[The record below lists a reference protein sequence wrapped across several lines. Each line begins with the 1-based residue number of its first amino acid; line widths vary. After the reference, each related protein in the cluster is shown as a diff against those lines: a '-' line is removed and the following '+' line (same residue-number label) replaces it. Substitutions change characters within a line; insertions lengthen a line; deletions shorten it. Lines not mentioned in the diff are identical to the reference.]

1 MLQRLTDILHAQVV
15 ILWKRKRNRREPAAA
30 TWSDMSDS
38 GRGNGAASPFAGQG
52 EGHFQAP
59 QNHSALDMQQNP
71 YTDPILA
78 PPPPLV
84 APAVPFGDRDSEGF
98 FSHTNSTVSSFGN
111 APPPQPP
118 AAPHN
123 SAVYSTPQMSR
134 NSSSESTTTLTYNN
148 PQAEAR
154 RSSISMSGSYPSF
167 SRSSSRESFLQAAE
181 LGGFVPMPPPAA
193 AAAHQSQPAAE
204 RGVQLSDSAVPG
216 RLASPF
222 EQQETI
228 DDDELAPPPPIRDV
242 PESVSSAHTSR
253 TFGSPAQ
260 VNTGGTPPEPETEH
274 DANDD
279 DAYGG
284 LYGAMVTGT
293 QTPPARQSFPRAPE
307 SAHPSPAHHTPLH

>member
-1 MLQRLTDILHAQVV
+1 MCAQVV
-15 ILWKRKRNRREPAAA
+15 ILWKRKRNRREPKAANW
-30 TWSDMSDS
+30 TDMSDS
-38 GRGNGAASPFAGQG
+38 GRSNGAASPFVVQGQG
-52 EGHFQAP
+52 QFQGP
-59 QNHSALDMQQNP
+59 QDHSALDMQQNP
-71 YTDPILA
+71 YMDPILA

-84 APAVPFGDRDSEGF
+84 APAVPFGERDSEGF

-118 AAPHN
+118 APPHN
-123 SAVYSTPQMSR
+123 SAVYGTPQMSR

-148 PQAEAR
+148 SQADAR
-154 RSSISMSGSYPSF
+154 RSSISMSGSYPTF

-181 LGGFVPMPPPAA
+181 LGGFLPVPPPAA
-193 AAAHQSQPAAE
+193 AAAATSHQPSPAAN

-260 VNTGGTPPEPETEH
+260 GNTGGTPTAGQPEPEH
-274 DANDD
+274 DVDDDD

-284 LYGAMVTGT
+284 LYGAMITGT